1 MAVSFRI
8 IYVICWYGLVAF
20 LAIIFWRLGGLFTL
34 LIVIVILHRRL
45 VWLVV
50 RNIFCGKS
58 ILRQTGAEHQ
68 GSQKGSK

>member
-1 MAVSFRI
+1 MAVSFVI

-20 LAIIFWRLGGLFTL
+20 LAIIFRRLGGLFVL
-34 LIVIVILHRRL
+34 LIVVVILHRRL

-58 ILRQTGAEHQ
+58 VLCQTGAEHQ